1 MTFGDR
7 LEEALVNVCSELKL
21 FQNMV
26 TELEK
31 ERKFLLDNLS
41 NTVQAKE
48 AIEKY
53 AKQLE
58 LQIERQGNGQDK
70 DYSVDTEKDRDP
82 RSTETR
88 GYKSP
93 NPDREGTWTAQE
105 PTSLSPSNSISR
117 ERSYDEASPR
127 IRRGEVS
134 STEEVLPVRGD
145 GVCAAD
151 MAGELQ
157 KGRGEVGSGL
167 PHGPEET
174 SKPQVRS
181 DHYRYGDER
190 RVVHGEE
197 TF

>member
-58 LQIERQGNGQDK
+58 LQIERQGNDK
-70 DYSVDTEKDRDP
+70 DKADP
-82 RSTETR
+82 QPTETR

-174 SKPQVRS
+174 TKPQVRS

-190 RVVHGEE
+190 RMVHGQE